1 MRTAMTT
8 QILTQSRLKELLDY
22 NPDTGLFT
30 NKVHRNPRAP
40 IGAIAGTPT
49 SEGYLALQ
57 INKKKMY
64 VHRAIWLYVHG
75 VWPLEEI
82 DHINHVRNDN
92 RLCNL
97 RLANRLE
104 NSHNTQK
111 HTKNLSGHK
120 GVAWHSRNK
129 KWQVQMRFCGKS
141 YYIGQ
146 FFNLEDAIVARKQAE
161 TKFYADNNLFST
173 R

>member
-1 MRTAMTT
+1 MTT
-8 QILTQSRLKELLDY
+8 QILTQEKLRTLLHYD
-22 NPDTGLFT
+22 PDTGVLT
-30 NKVHRNPRAP
+30 WRAKPSRGIKVGRQ
-40 IGAIAGTPT
+40 AGTPT

-57 INKKKMY
+57 IDKKKMY
-64 VHRAIWLYVHG
+64 AHRAIWMYVHG
-75 VWPLEEI
+75 VWPSEEI

-92 RLCNL
+92 KLCNL

-104 NSHNTQK
+104 NSHNTRK
-111 HTKNLSGHK
+111 HAKSLSGHK

-141 YYIGQ
+141 YYVGQ
-146 FFNLEDAIVARKQAE
+146 FSNLQDAVQARLQAE
-161 TKFYADNNLFST
+161 TKLYADNDLFSI